1 MGSCDVGLENLKSRG
16 QPSTCKPS
24 DGFNLLQESSTQA
37 GVPAGSGGAALG
49 VHGQRLG
56 LALLAGTISFTAWTF
71 LAHPL
76 GRQQGGPFVSGVT
89 VAGGKLVAGCLWA
102 FHSPCVPGSTGH
114 CCPALGVTPP
124 CLALPPTAGV
134 LEKPRLP
141 GEGGGGAALPSRHH
155 ATQGVPDCSWPPTPS
170 PFFPLLFVQDLLIWE
185 QGRFM
190 WHWASPG
197 LPAPPMAG
205 DFLFIWRWEPGASE
219 QDGRRD
225 LVVSQNLGDSA
236 FSGVLWPC
244 SFDILSG
251 SHNKGEARG
260 SGKVMLLARALNG
273 EGFSGTAAERR
284 PLSQEDYCLSVGGLA
299 CDPGLLRMTLSTA
312 AVSGFGG
319 VGCRHVPPHSTTA
332 SSLPALSSGA
342 SHGGAATGYSGQKL
356 RGTEAPGGLEPRSR
370 GAWGARTGGG
380 SLEAGQPDG
389 LRLQVHAGQRMQ
401 LFPFLP
407 CMPMGST
414 GLAHFYFFEDKWDL
428 KPMIKIL
435 CACFWS
441 VG

>member
-1 MGSCDVGLENLKSRG
+1 MGSCDMGLENLKSRG
-16 QPSTCKPS
+16 SPAPANPQM
-24 DGFNLLQESSTQA
+24 A

-56 LALLAGTISFTAWTF
+56 LALLAGMISFTAWTF

-76 GRQQGGPFVSGVT
+76 RRQQGGPFVGGVT

-102 FHSPCVPGSTGH
+102 FHSPCMPGSTGH

-124 CLALPPTAGV
+124 CPALPPTAGV

-141 GEGGGGAALPSRHH
+141 GEGGGGAALPSGHR
-155 ATQGVPDCSWPPTPS
+155 ATQGVPDCSWPPAPS

-319 VGCRHVPPHSTTA
+319 VGCRHIPPTPQQLAPYLPSVLELPTGVQPQATLARSFEAQRHLEA
-332 SSLPALSSGA
+332 SSP
-342 SHGGAATGYSGQKL
+342 
-356 RGTEAPGGLEPRSR
+356 
-370 GAWGARTGGG
+370 GGG

-407 CMPMGST
+407 CVPVGST
-414 GLAHFYFFEDKWDL
+414 GLTHFYFYEDKWDL